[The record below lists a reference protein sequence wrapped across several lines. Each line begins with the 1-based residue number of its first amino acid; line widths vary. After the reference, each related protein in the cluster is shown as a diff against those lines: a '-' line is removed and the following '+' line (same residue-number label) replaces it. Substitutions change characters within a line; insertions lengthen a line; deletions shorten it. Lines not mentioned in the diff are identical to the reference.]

1 MNREEI
7 KKNKKIIILII
18 SFIVLLSINNIIN
31 NKINKKELNIS
42 SINERKSKILSI
54 ETLFIKEER
63 LLKILSVYKKNL
75 LFEKK
80 ENKYVIST
88 KKDISKKDFISMIN
102 KLLNVS
108 SNIDYIKIDKEKNY
122 YQMEI
127 KIWEY

>member
-18 SFIVLLSINNIIN
+18 SFIVLLSINNIVN

-63 LLKILSVYKKNL
+63 LLKILNVYKKNL

-127 KIWEY
+127 KI